1 MKNAYKKVRV
11 RYPVKRP
18 DVKREPK
25 KLSEEFKKARML
37 AVSVAEEIGGLSPL
51 EKKVVSLI
59 EAKNNN
65 KALKILR
72 KRLGSHKRA
81 GVRVEKLTKMLLE
94 E

>member
-25 KLSEEFKKARML
+25 KPSEEFRKARML
-37 AVSVAEEIGGLSPL
+37 AVSVAEELGGFSPL
-51 EKKVVSLI
+51 EKKTISLI

-65 KALKILR
+65 KAHKLLR

-81 GVRVEKLTKMLLE
+81 GKRIEKLTRMLLE